1 MPCPGLPWT
10 PPGMEAPPQIQ
21 VIPFP
26 RCLKL
31 VWPSFPSGEGH
42 CERESALQASGI
54 FQTHP
59 YFQKLGYMTTA
70 LIPTPWLLLGIIFL
84 REWPPPL
91 DLVGAESR
99 RDKRRRKQWVKNV
112 SVLLP
117 AHGSRCHSCFSW
129 QESKAGVAEFII
141 PESPGLRGGH
151 CGLMN
156 AILTRA
162 VRSWEQPP
170 RMRNFQII
178 LWRHPGTEL

>member
-84 REWPPPL
+84 WEWPHPWTWWGLSQEEAKEGESSGLKMFQFCSQPT
-91 DLVGAESR
+91 DLV
-99 RDKRRRKQWVKNV
+99 VI
-112 SVLLP
+112 P
-117 AHGSRCHSCFSW
+117 A
-129 QESKAGVAEFII
+129 
-141 PESPGLRGGH
+141 SPGRNQRLVLPSLSFPSLRGFGVV
-151 CGLMN
+151 
-156 AILTRA
+156 T
-162 VRSWEQPP
+162 VV
-170 RMRNFQII
+170 
-178 LWRHPGTEL
+178 